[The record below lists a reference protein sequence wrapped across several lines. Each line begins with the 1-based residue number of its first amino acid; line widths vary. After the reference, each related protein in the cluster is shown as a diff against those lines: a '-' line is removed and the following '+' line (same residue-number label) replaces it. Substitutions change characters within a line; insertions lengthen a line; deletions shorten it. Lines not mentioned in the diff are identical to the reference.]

1 VDDDDATLER
11 LRHAAFSRDATVE
24 DLRRLADV
32 EARRT
37 TAARGVA
44 TQVEE
49 VQDADV
55 LPETVEA
62 EGAEGDLAEEPRR
75 PLPRRRLGLI
85 IAAAAVGGT
94 LVGGLVGAVIGV
106 LATGPAAPVAEVSGN
121 WSGTSALAVFDRDP
135 APFDEPGERLTVVN
149 HLLASMPEGPT
160 PGLPDVDVRWIGAP
174 GGFATYAVLSSASY
188 ESVVCVVVTS
198 ALDEISACVPDSD
211 FAYDGIRLFAYGL
224 DLRWGPT
231 GTELWANTSG

>member
-1 VDDDDATLER
+1 MDDDDATLER

-32 EARRT
+32 EARRAT
-37 TAARGVA
+37 TVRAVT
-44 TQVEE
+44 TQLEEAQDVDALAETEE
-49 VQDADV
+49 VEV
-55 LPETVEA
+55 
-62 EGAEGDLAEEPRR
+62 DLSEEPRR
-75 PLPRRRLGLI
+75 PLSRRRLGLTI
-85 IAAAAVGGT
+85 GAAAVGGA
-94 LVGGLVGAVIGV
+94 LAGAVMGV
-106 LATGPAAPVAEVSGN
+106 LATGPAVPVADVSGN

-135 APFDEPGERLTVVN
+135 APFDDPGERLTVVD

-188 ESVVCVVVTS
+188 ETVVCVVVTS
-198 ALDEISACVPDSD
+198 ALDEVSSCVPESD
-211 FAYDGIRLFAYGL
+211 FAYDGIRVLAYGL